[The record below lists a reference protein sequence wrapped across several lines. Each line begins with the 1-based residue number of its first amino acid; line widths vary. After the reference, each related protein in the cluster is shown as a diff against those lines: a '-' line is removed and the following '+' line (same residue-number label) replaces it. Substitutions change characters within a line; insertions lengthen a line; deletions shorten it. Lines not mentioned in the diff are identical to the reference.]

1 MCESNVSDIPDYES
15 AYRDLRVRV
24 TDLLRSAEPAAL
36 DTVAPAT
43 PEWLVRD
50 VAAHLAGVCDDAVH
64 GNMGGVV
71 AQGDLLVTV
80 SKPGRVNDWTDAHV
94 TKRADWPIDQVLDD
108 WAEHAVQVEASM
120 NALHPAIGQMVADA
134 VTHEHDMRGGLGT
147 PGARDSVAMVIAVDW
162 VLRLLSKRLTR
173 EALGT
178 LRIEH
183 EGSVVELGAGEPVTR
198 LGTSRFEIARAVT
211 GRRSMAQ
218 IHAMGWDG
226 PLDPSVLVLAP
237 ELLPPRTTDLVE

>member
-1 MCESNVSDIPDYES
+1 MSDIPNYES

-24 TDLLRSAEPAAL
+24 TDLLRSVEPTAL
-36 DTVAPAT
+36 DAVAPAT
-43 PEWLVRD
+43 PEWRVRD

-71 AQGDLLVTV
+71 AQGELLVTV
-80 SKPGRVNDWTDAHV
+80 NNPERVNNWTDEHV
-94 TKRADWPIDQVLDD
+94 TKRADWPVDQVLDD
-108 WAEHAVQVEASM
+108 WAEHAVQVETSM

-134 VTHEHDMRGGLGT
+134 VAHEHDIRGGLG
-147 PGARDSVAMVIAVDW
+147 
-162 VLRLLSKRLTR
+162 
-173 EALGT
+173 
-178 LRIEH
+178 H
-183 EGSVVELGAGEPVTR
+183 ESGGGEVGAGEPVTR
-198 LGTSRFEIARAVT
+198 LGTTRFEIARAVT

-237 ELLPPRTTDLVE
+237 ELLSPRTTDLVE

>member
-1 MCESNVSDIPDYES
+1 MSDIPDYES

-36 DTVAPAT
+36 DAVAPAT
-43 PEWLVRD
+43 PEWRVRD
-50 VAAHLAGVCDDAVH
+50 VASHLAGVCDDAVH

-71 AQGDLLVTV
+71 AQGELLVTV
-80 SKPGRVNDWTDAHV
+80 NNAERVNNWTDAHV

-134 VTHEHDMRGGLGT
+134 VTHEHDIRGGLET
-147 PGARDSVAMVIAVDW
+147 PGARDSAAMVIAVDW

-173 EALGT
+173 DALGT

-183 EGSVVELGAGEPVTR
+183 EGSGVELGAGEPVTR
-198 LGTSRFEIARAVT
+198 LGTTRFEIARVVT